1 VSRDADDTTTSYTI
15 GPVRSDPEGHQDRS
29 GHERRGHE
37 RRPADAQADWRVP
50 ARRHRS
56 QIPFRVLV
64 ESVSGAAAIPHAFGG
79 ALALA
84 WCTERA
90 RGTIDIDVNVFLG
103 VDHLDE
109 VVGALPHD
117 LTVTATQRSELA
129 GVGQTR
135 LWWGRVPVDVFLD
148 TTDFHRRAALRVHRQ
163 HFAGADIAF
172 LGCSDLAVL
181 KAFSDRTKDWAD
193 LEEMVAAGT
202 LDVDRVVGM
211 LARYLGPTDHRV
223 SRLLA
228 LDHGPDSA
236 GS

>member
-1 VSRDADDTTTSYTI
+1 MTD
-15 GPVRSDPEGHQDRS
+15 DRS
-29 GHERRGHE
+29 L
-37 RRPADAQADWRVP
+37 AAA
-50 ARRHRS
+50 
-56 QIPFRVLV
+56 IV
-64 ESVSGAAAIPHAFGG
+64 ELSASFDAAAIPHAFGG

-103 VDHLDE
+103 VDHLED
-109 VVGALPHD
+109 VIGALPHD
-117 LTVTATQRSELA
+117 LPVTDAQRSELA
-129 GVGQTR
+129 AVGQTR
-135 LWWGRVPVDVFLD
+135 LWWGRIPVDVFFD
-148 TTDFHRRAALRVHRQ
+148 TTDFHQQAALRVHRQ

-172 LGCSDLAVL
+172 LGCSDLAVF
-181 KAFSDRTKDWAD
+181 KAFFDRTKDWAD

-202 LDVDRVVGM
+202 LDVDRVVGV